1 MKKFLFILLISL
13 LVVSVVPLVLAE
25 DGSNDRSGSDDFNPS
40 VKCIQKCKIVDGETV
55 CETECE
61 RLPSTNTRAPAP
73 NRMING
79 TSDDDDDDSN
89 ATETDDDSD
98 DDSND
103 GNETDDNSDDD
114 HNKTRRE
121 RLLEAREKLLQA
133 RLDFVEKRKNFQD
146 VREQVREACK
156 DNKTSEECID
166 AQAKALADAKSLV
179 ADAADEA
186 ITYLESVK
194 SNVENNTE
202 LSDEK
207 KAELLADL
215 NESIADLEKAKADAE
230 AATTKEEV
238 QAAAKE
244 VKQVWVKIKHN
255 VQRHAVL
262 VLTTQLENLI
272 ERFQANGDKLQCAI
286 DAMNASG
293 NDTASLETSMDAF
306 NADVS
311 EAETSSTKAR
321 DLLEQAQALD
331 PDTDKDKIREL
342 LEDSRVEIKSAY
354 VNLREAYATMK
365 TMTKSIKDSGVDVSS
380 CKLGMNGNSTVEG

>member
-13 LVVSVVPLVLAE
+13 LVISVIPFVLAE
-25 DGSNDRSGSDDFNPS
+25 DSSNDRSGSDDFNPS

-55 CETECE
+55 CETECG
-61 RLPSTNTRAPAP
+61 RLPSTNARAPAP

-79 TSDDDDDDSN
+79 TSDDDN

-103 GNETDDNSDDD
+103 SNETDDNSNDD

-166 AQAKALADAKSLV
+166 AQAKALADAKALV

-186 ITYLESVK
+186 ITYLENVK

-202 LSDEK
+202 LSAEK
-207 KAELLADL
+207 KAELLTEL

-255 VQRHAVL
+255 VQRHAFL

-272 ERFQANGDKLQCAI
+272 ERFQANGDKLQCGI
-286 DAMNASG
+286 DAMSAAG
-293 NDTASLETSMDAF
+293 NDTTSLETSMDSF

-311 EAETSSTKAR
+311 EAEVSSTKAQ

-342 LEDSRVEIKSAY
+342 LEDSRVEMKSAY

-380 CKLGMNGNSTVEG
+380 CKIGNGNSTVEG